1 MTRDRETGEAELV
14 QGTAERLLRE
24 GDGPVTDEVVAH
36 ESGVDLP
43 TVRLWLAES
52 DGVRFAV
59 QRDGD
64 QVAVTALVR

>member
-14 QGTAERLLRE
+14 QGTAERLVRDD
-24 GDGPVTDEVVAH
+24 DGPVTDEAVAH

-43 TVRLWLAES
+43 TVRRWLAES

-59 QRDGD
+59 ERDGD
-64 QVAVTALVR
+64 RLTVTALVR